1 MAPTRLVWDR
11 TLGVRKM
18 GSDAA
23 PLEAS
28 LAKLVDAAKLLG
40 LADVAGQLGEAQRR
54 LAGVEL
60 EVAVVGEFKRGKST
74 LLNALIDAEVLPAG
88 VLPLTAVP
96 TVLSGASRAA
106 RSNSPTGTPSSTTWA
121 RSGSS

>member
-1 MAPTRLVWDR
+1 
-11 TLGVRKM
+11 M
-18 GSDAA
+18 GTEAT

-28 LAKLVDAAKLLG
+28 LAQLGDAADLLG
-40 LADVAGQLGEAQRR
+40 LPDIAGQVGEASRR
-54 LAGVEL
+54 LAGLEL

-96 TVLSGASRAA
+96 TVLERGSPVPGAGA
-106 RSNSPTGTPSSTTWA
+106 RRRG
-121 RSGSS
+121 R